1 MVLMDGLRKIV
12 TCRRSVIAL
21 VGMGCCVA
29 ITAMTG
35 VETAGA
41 ISLIVTSVAGA
52 NAAQAVL
59 GIRNSPA
66 VGTDVVEKRNA
77 TTPD

>member
-1 MVLMDGLRKIV
+1 MSLRTGFHKVV

-29 ITAMTG
+29 ISAMTG

-59 GIRNSPA
+59 SSKS
-66 VGTDVVEKRNA
+66 EK
-77 TTPD
+77 PE

>member
-1 MVLMDGLRKIV
+1 MRTGFNRIV

-21 VGMGCCVA
+21 VGMACCVA
-29 ITAMTG
+29 ITALTG

-52 NAAQAVL
+52 NAAQAVF
-59 GIRNSPA
+59 STHP
-66 VGTDVVEKRNA
+66 TDSEK
-77 TTPD
+77 PQ